1 MDNRLIFGGLLIV
14 LGVLLFLAG
23 WLFVRGEL
31 VHMYAWGFTL
41 AGLIVRRA
49 PARRRVQDGGVRP
62 EA

>member
-23 WLFVRGEL
+23 WLLVRGEL
-31 VHMYAWGFTL
+31 VHLYAWGFTL

-49 PARRRVQDGGVRP
+49 PARRQAEEVRREP
-62 EA
+62 